1 MERIVSV
8 PQLSQKSLDFR
19 AGLIRIDDFLWWR
32 LRVHRLVDKK
42 VALWLLHIGRSLR
55 QGLLDGF
62 GGLIPSRVSVTMTSM
77 GALHR

>member
-1 MERIVSV
+1 M
-8 PQLSQKSLDFR
+8 
-19 AGLIRIDDFLWWR
+19 
-32 LRVHRLVDKK
+32 HRLVDKK

-62 GGLIPSRVSVTMTSM
+62 GGLISSRVSVTMTSM